1 MKNKKFILLILVTFL
16 FCGCSV
22 KYDLYI
28 NEDLTVNE
36 KVTASEN
43 SNSLKLK
50 TNEDPK
56 LAANSLFEI
65 YKLDGIKYNFSTV
78 EQSGSTTSYTST
90 SFKSLEEYEDNFKSD
105 IVKGVNLTRK
115 DDNVTIEYKQDVP
128 LTDYSSRSL
137 IYDNIKVNINIP
149 FKVTEHNADEVK
161 GNTYTW
167 YINKN
172 GKLKN
177 IKITFNEKETND
189 SKTFDLGFFEINI
202 NYSVLLA
209 VGISVIIL
217 VIILYVYSRNKKNN
231 KF

>member
-43 SNSLKLK
+43 SNALKLK

-56 LAANSLFEI
+56 LAANSLFEK

-78 EQSGSTTSYTST
+78 EKSGSITSYTST

-137 IYDNIKVNINIP
+137 IYDSIKVNINIP